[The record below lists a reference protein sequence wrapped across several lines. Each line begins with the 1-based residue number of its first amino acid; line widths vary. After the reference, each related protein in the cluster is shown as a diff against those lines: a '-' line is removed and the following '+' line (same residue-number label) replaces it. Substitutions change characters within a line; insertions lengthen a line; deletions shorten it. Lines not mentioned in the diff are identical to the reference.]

1 MPTYKDE
8 QRGTWYCC
16 FYYTDW
22 QGNRKRKL
30 KRGFSKQ
37 REAKEYEREFLNK
50 LQGTPQMTFRSLVEI
65 YMEDMRNRLRLV
77 TMQSKEYIARTKL
90 LPYWGD
96 MPIAD
101 IKPTAIRQWQ
111 NELISKG
118 YADTTLKVINNQLC
132 AILNYAVR
140 YYGLKEN
147 PCHIAGSMGK
157 KKAKEMLFW
166 TKEEYLQFIK
176 AVEDRPLS
184 HAAFQILYWCGLRV
198 AELLALE
205 RADIDLEKKTISV
218 SKGQQRIA
226 KEDVITPPKT
236 PKGNRI
242 IVMPDSLCAELSE
255 YLNTLFDKG
264 PNARLFPVSRSLLYR
279 EIVRGCKASGVK
291 KIRLHD
297 LRHSHASLLIEMGY
311 SPLLIAE
318 RLGHESTETTLN
330 IYSHLYPNKQSE
342 LAKMLD
348 K

>member
-50 LQGTPQMTFRSLVEI
+50 LQGTPQMTFKSLVEI

-77 TMQSKEYIARTKL
+77 TMQSKEHIARTKL

-96 MPIAD
+96 MPIAN
-101 IKPTAIRQWQ
+101 IKPAAIRQWQ
-111 NELISKG
+111 NELISQG

-184 HAAFQILYWCGLRV
+184 RFCDYFTKNAKVRMLTKCLAILV
-198 AELLALE
+198 
-205 RADIDLEKKTISV
+205 KP
-218 SKGQQRIA
+218 SKR
-226 KEDVITPPKT
+226 P
-236 PKGNRI
+236 
-242 IVMPDSLCAELSE
+242 
-255 YLNTLFDKG
+255 
-264 PNARLFPVSRSLLYR
+264 
-279 EIVRGCKASGVK
+279 
-291 KIRLHD
+291 
-297 LRHSHASLLIEMGY
+297 
-311 SPLLIAE
+311 
-318 RLGHESTETTLN
+318 
-330 IYSHLYPNKQSE
+330 
-342 LAKMLD
+342 
-348 K
+348 